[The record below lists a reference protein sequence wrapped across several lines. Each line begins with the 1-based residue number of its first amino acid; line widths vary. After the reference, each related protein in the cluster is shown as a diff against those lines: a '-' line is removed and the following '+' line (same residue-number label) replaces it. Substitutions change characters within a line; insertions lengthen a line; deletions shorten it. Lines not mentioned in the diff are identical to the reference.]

1 MQLFRTLCIV
11 ALTVVGASAFEYE
24 RLNKNDSVLLV
35 VDHQMG
41 LFQLVRDYPPEEY
54 KNNIMAHASLGKV
67 FNLPTILTTS
77 AETGPNG
84 LLPREIIEMHP
95 DAPFIKRQGEVNAW
109 DNADFRA
116 AVRATGKKQVILA
129 GIVTDVCTAFLA
141 LSLVEEGYSVFA
153 NAEAS
158 GTLNAKI
165 AADANERMRGAGV
178 QVMSMFAIACD
189 LMRDW
194 RSTPGALE
202 LLPFYDQYMTPYG
215 YLTRSH
221 AAAIGNGTI
230 QPGESV

>member
-1 MQLFRTLCIV
+1 MQLFRTLCV
-11 ALTVVGASAFEYE
+11 VVLAVVGASAFEYE

-41 LFQLVRDYPPEEY
+41 LFQLVRDYTPEEY

-129 GIVTDVCTAFLA
+129 GIVTDVCTTFLA
-141 LSLVEEGYSVFA
+141 LSLVEEGYSVYA

-158 GTLNAKI
+158 GTLSAKI
-165 AADANERMRGAGV
+165 AADSNDRMRAAGV

-194 RSTPGALE
+194 RNTPGAME
-202 LLPFYDQYMTPYG
+202 LLPFYDQYMTAYG
-215 YLTRSH
+215 YLARSH